1 MDENTPVGTD
11 FGAPVAAS
19 DDDDDNLTYSL
30 GGDNRASFA
39 IDASSGQLRTRAPLN
54 FEVKSSYSVIVTATD
69 PAGASYGIIVTITVI
84 NVEEPGTVT
93 LSSLQPI
100 VALPLTA
107 TLDDPD
113 EVSGSVTWSWESS
126 QNGTSSWTLIS
137 GATAATYSPDAA
149 AEGHF
154 LRATAS
160 YEDVESAGK
169 SARAVSVNPV
179 RTLKPDNALP
189 QFPQSETRARS
200 VTENT
205 PADTDIGAAFAATD
219 ADSGDTLT
227 YSLGGSDAASFD
239 INKDTGQLQ
248 TKAALDFETTP
259 SYSLTVTA
267 TDTASGTGTITV
279 SITVNNLEEAGT
291 VTLSS
296 TAAHRGHIPADRHA
310 GRSRRRQ
317 PWQRDLVVGKFSE
330 QEAPLWT
337 IISGKTSATYTPVAA
352 DVNPLPAG
360 HCLLRPM
367 EKGRASAPKGSP
379 PIVVQA
385 APAAAE

>member
-1 MDENTPVGTD
+1 M
-11 FGAPVAAS
+11 
-19 DDDDDNLTYSL
+19 
-30 GGDNRASFA
+30 
-39 IDASSGQLRTRAPLN
+39 
-54 FEVKSSYSVIVTATD
+54 
-69 PAGASYGIIVTITVI
+69 
-84 NVEEPGTVT
+84 
-93 LSSLQPI
+93 
-100 VALPLTA
+100 
-107 TLDDPD
+107 
-113 EVSGSVTWSWESS
+113 SGSVTWSWESS

-149 AEGHF
+149 AEGRF

-160 YEDVESAGK
+160 YDDVESAGK

-179 RTLKPDNALP
+179 RTMKLVNAIP

-267 TDTASGTGTITV
+267 TDTAGGTGTTGTITV
-279 SITVNNLEEAGT
+279 QRRRT
-291 VTLSS
+291 
-296 TAAHRGHIPADRHA
+296 PA
-310 GRSRRRQ
+310 RSRCRR
-317 PWQRDLVVGKFSE
+317 
-330 QEAPLWT
+330 
-337 IISGKTSATYTPVAA
+337 
-352 DVNPLPAG
+352 
-360 HCLLRPM
+360 C
-367 EKGRASAPKGSP
+367 SP
-379 PIVVQA
+379 SREPR
-385 APAAAE
+385 